1 MSIGTFCL
9 RTIVIELQTKKNS
22 MVKKKM
28 EKNNEKRHLTYGSW
42 NILEIVKRCKLFM
55 YDILYK
61 GLVNFILSH

>member
-28 EKNNEKRHLTYGSW
+28 EKKNMKNDTSPMEAGIY
-42 NILEIVKRCKLFM
+42 
-55 YDILYK
+55 
-61 GLVNFILSH
+61 

>member
-9 RTIVIELQTKKNS
+9 RTIVIELQTKQIS

-28 EKNNEKRHLTYGSW
+28 EKNHEERHLAYGSW
-42 NILEIVKRCKLFM
+42 NILEIVKVRKLFM

-61 GLVNFILSH
+61 SLVNFILSH